1 MNLNA
6 GEIRCIEQ
14 VLSYAE
20 QCNPWVKVYF
30 DHVQFPD
37 GRKGRYNRIVESDG
51 RAGVAVL
58 PLMGDQVGLVRQYRY
73 PVGAFVWEIPRGFG
87 DSHDSEAEARREL
100 LEETG
105 RSADSLIALGV
116 VHPNT
121 GILASAVSLFAA
133 VITRDVVDA
142 MKSRTQEVT
151 EFRWLSRSDVLNK
164 VGDGTLTDVF
174 TIAAIVRARHRGL
187 I

>member
-1 MNLNA
+1 MNSTG
-6 GEIRCIEQ
+6 GEIRCTEQ

-30 DHVQFPD
+30 DRVQFPD
-37 GRKGRYNRIVESDG
+37 GKVGRYNRIVESDG

-58 PLMGDQVGLVRQYRY
+58 PVMGDTVGLVRQFRY
-73 PVGAFVWEIPRGFG
+73 PVGAFMWEIPRGFG
-87 DSHDSEAEARREL
+87 DSHDPEVDARREL

-133 VITRDVVDA
+133 VITRDVDA
-142 MKSRTQEVT
+142 MKSGTQEVT
-151 EFRWLSRSDVLNK
+151 DFRWFSRSDVLNK
-164 VGDGTLTDVF
+164 VGDGTLTDAF